1 MTTKQKDIKMFVQ
14 SHKLPTTDNEKFM
27 SELVR
32 QIQLLPVPASMEQG
46 QLSEE
51 QKKQIAV
58 LFAKNL
64 RSYGLR
70 SALFTILLLSA
81 LWTIT
86 IIALYLGFDTATS
99 FLQSNGIPMAETIIY
114 TLASVTFT
122 FPAVYILRAM

>member
-1 MTTKQKDIKMFVQ
+1 MFVQ